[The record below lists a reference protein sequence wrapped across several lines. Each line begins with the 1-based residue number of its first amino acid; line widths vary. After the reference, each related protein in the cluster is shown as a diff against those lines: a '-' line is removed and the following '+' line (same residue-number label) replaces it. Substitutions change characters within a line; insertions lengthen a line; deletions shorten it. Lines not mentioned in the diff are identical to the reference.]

1 MEEGDETATGEKPK
15 SIGLKKALDACSS
28 AMQWEKPKKLGRG
41 RAIVTTAKSSVAPSG
56 SSSFIQMND
65 DGTINVMCST
75 TEMGQG
81 SRTVMAQLAAEAI
94 GARLEDVRVVASD
107 TAVTPPDRSTSS
119 SRSTFNMGNAI
130 IRAGTDTKEQILAKA
145 AELLEVPIENLEVHD
160 SAVSVRGYSNRY
172 CSFAQLAG
180 VRPGS
185 PYGPVV
191 GRGSY
196 VPTETTPFNLE
207 TGEGKRI
214 TAFWLYSSQGVELE
228 VDIESGKIKIHRIVS
243 VHDTGRTLNPTAC
256 EVQTEG
262 GVAIGYSTAI
272 FENLILDESGR
283 VVNPGF
289 GSYLIANSCD
299 IPPILPVMVE
309 VPHPEGPYGAKG
321 IGEGPTTGIAA
332 AVANAVEDAV
342 GVRISDL
349 PITPEKILRA
359 LGKLATPS
367 Q

>member
-1 MEEGDETATGEKPK
+1 
-15 SIGLKKALDACSS
+15 
-28 AMQWEKPKKLGRG
+28 
-41 RAIVTTAKSSVAPSG
+41 
-56 SSSFIQMND
+56 
-65 DGTINVMCST
+65 
-75 TEMGQG
+75 
-81 SRTVMAQLAAEAI
+81 
-94 GARLEDVRVVASD
+94 
-107 TAVTPPDRSTSS
+107 
-119 SRSTFNMGNAI
+119 
-130 IRAGTDTKEQILAKA
+130 
-145 AELLEVPIENLEVHD
+145 
-160 SAVSVRGYSNRY
+160 
-172 CSFAQLAG
+172 
-180 VRPGS
+180 
-185 PYGPVV
+185 
-191 GRGSY
+191 
-196 VPTETTPFNLE
+196 
-207 TGEGKRI
+207 
-214 TAFWLYSSQGVELE
+214 
-228 VDIESGKIKIHRIVS
+228 
-243 VHDTGRTLNPTAC
+243 
-256 EVQTEG
+256 VQTEG